1 MLNWRFWECGFG
13 WLKKAQL
20 IVFVKHSAG
29 TWHVARAAIIINII
43 IIIFPP
49 GNQHFSSFLQ
59 NSDRNK
65 ALGSQVPRSSW
76 GPRSKLFAARRVC
89 SSFQPQHQG
98 PSFGAGAPCGPHRS
112 WAPPEKEGA
121 PRGKL
126 GGGGRRE
133 VPGEGPSG
141 FTLLLWA
148 PVSPAAHQGLHCM
161 AARLRGGSSGAGRCL
176 AWCGSSVFSR

>member
-1 MLNWRFWECGFG
+1 MNWRFWECGFG

-76 GPRSKLFAARRVC
+76 GPRSKSCSLPVGCALPSSPSTRGPASEPAHPADHTEAGPLLKRREPLEGSWVGGAGGKSQERVRVASRC
-89 SSFQPQHQG
+89 SSGLPSHRQLTRAFTAWQPG
-98 PSFGAGAPCGPHRS
+98 
-112 WAPPEKEGA
+112 
-121 PRGKL
+121 
-126 GGGGRRE
+126 
-133 VPGEGPSG
+133 
-141 FTLLLWA
+141 
-148 PVSPAAHQGLHCM
+148 
-161 AARLRGGSSGAGRCL
+161 
-176 AWCGSSVFSR
+176 